1 MQIEISEEQAWELR
15 RALDLHL
22 HRLEM
27 ELMHTDD
34 RSYRQDLKKTINNLE
49 AVRRSMEA
57 PFQTTPESYASS

>member
-1 MQIEISEEQAWELR
+1 
-15 RALDLHL
+15 
-22 HRLEM
+22 
-27 ELMHTDD
+27 MHTDD